1 MSRRADPIAVIE
13 AGYQLGGSEAEWLHG
28 VAAALQPLLDTGHG
42 VCAYTFDLN
51 QPSRTWFDNAA
62 LLDMSPSFHAMGIA
76 LTEQHEASR
85 LMHLDPEP
93 LSSGT
98 EGFRRM
104 FGSHDIGKPWDDFC
118 ERSGIGDTVA
128 LRTIEPGGRG
138 VCVLSGA
145 TDPRTFDRR
154 SRRLWARVSTHL
166 AAARRMRAVLHDDA
180 HAAEDRLE
188 AALTPSGRLAHAEG
202 PARQRLAREAL
213 QEAVRRQERARGRM
227 RRQDPE
233 AATEAWSALVTGRW
247 SLVDRFES
255 DGRRYLVARPNEV
268 RVPDPRALTE
278 RERVI
283 AHLAALGKTNKLI
296 AYELGLSP
304 STVATHLAGAL
315 RKLGLRSRTE
325 LVATLAG
332 MAPSDDHKETA

>member
-13 AGYQLGGSEAEWLHG
+13 AGYELGGSQTEWLHG

-42 VCAYTFDLN
+42 VCAYAFDLA
-51 QPSRTWFDNAA
+51 QPSRTWFDGSAI
-62 LLDMSPSFHAMGIA
+62 LDMSPSLRAAGMA
-76 LTEQHEASR
+76 LTEQDEASR

-93 LSSGT
+93 FSTGT

-104 FGSHDIGKPWDDFC
+104 YPSLNLAGPWDDFR
-118 ERSGIGDTVA
+118 ERTGFADIIA

-138 VCVLSGA
+138 VCVLSGTDHERA
-145 TDPRTFDRR
+145 LDPRAQH
-154 SRRLWARVSTHL
+154 LWARVSTHI
-166 AAARRMRAVLHDDA
+166 AAARRMREQLQGGTPSLSDDA
-180 HAAEDRLE
+180 IFKPNGRLE
-188 AALTPSGRLAHAEG
+188 HAEG
-202 PARQRLAREAL
+202 LAQQGPARDAL
-213 QEAVRRQERARGRM
+213 QQAVLRQERARGRM

-233 AATEAWSALVTGRW
+233 AATEAWTALVTGRW

-255 DGRRYLVARPNEV
+255 DGRRYLVARPNGV

-304 STVATHLAGAL
+304 STIASHLATAL
-315 RKLGLRSRTE
+315 RKLGLQSRTQ
-325 LVATLAG
+325 LVALLARI
-332 MAPSDDHKETA
+332 APPAPDPQ